1 MRRSTWDGNNPWKV
15 KKLSSRIESATLL
28 DDRRDSVRAIRSLS
42 RKYRREVTD
51 IAMGNLI
58 ELIKTESDGECLSS
72 AIEAICSL
80 VCADE
85 DDFTEGQGF
94 TDQYETLGIMAEF
107 GSVRDRPCIPT
118 EGDIPI
124 AKETSIQLAK
134 SNHLLSL
141 FLDCFG
147 MAFLFSLQS
156 CTLIQF

>member
-94 TDQYETLGIMAEF
+94 TDQYEHLVSWPSTGP
-107 GSVRDRPCIPT
+107 SRTVRVSLL
-118 EGDIPI
+118 
-124 AKETSIQLAK
+124 KEIFQLQK
-134 SNHLLSL
+134 K
-141 FLDCFG
+141 
-147 MAFLFSLQS
+147 LQ
-156 CTLIQF
+156 FN

>member
-1 MRRSTWDGNNPWKV
+1 
-15 KKLSSRIESATLL
+15 
-28 DDRRDSVRAIRSLS
+28 
-42 RKYRREVTD
+42 
-51 IAMGNLI
+51 MGNLI

-85 DDFTEGQGF
+85 DDFTEGEGF
-94 TDQYETLGIMAEF
+94 TNLYEPVRTLGLMGEF

-147 MAFLFSLQS
+147 MAFFIFSLKS

>member
-1 MRRSTWDGNNPWKV
+1 M

-85 DDFTEGQGF
+85 DDFTEG
-94 TDQYETLGIMAEF
+94 
-107 GSVRDRPCIPT
+107 
-118 EGDIPI
+118 DIPI

-147 MAFLFSLQS
+147 MAHSTTWSNCLFLDEQAYGPTKCSIFEFINFSRYS
-156 CTLIQF
+156 WK

>member
-1 MRRSTWDGNNPWKV
+1 M

-85 DDFTEGQGF
+85 DDFTEG
-94 TDQYETLGIMAEF
+94 
-107 GSVRDRPCIPT
+107 
-118 EGDIPI
+118 DIPI

-147 MAFLFSLQS
+147 MAFQLVNYRNRIFRRLVSLERIRS
-156 CTLIQF
+156 RP

>member
-1 MRRSTWDGNNPWKV
+1 M

-85 DDFTEGQGF
+85 DDFTEG
-94 TDQYETLGIMAEF
+94 
-107 GSVRDRPCIPT
+107 
-118 EGDIPI
+118 DIPI

-147 MAFLFSLQS
+147 MAYSTTKTFQTVYF
-156 CTLIQF
+156 

>member
-1 MRRSTWDGNNPWKV
+1 M
-15 KKLSSRIESATLL
+15 SSRIESATLL

-94 TDQYETLGIMAEF
+94 P
-107 GSVRDRPCIPT
+107 DRPHRPSI
-118 EGDIPI
+118 EYGRFWSGDPC
-124 AKETSIQLAK
+124 ANAVQCSETSNLMSSSVCVRSIY
-134 SNHLLSL
+134 H
-141 FLDCFG
+141 
-147 MAFLFSLQS
+147 
-156 CTLIQF
+156 

>member
-1 MRRSTWDGNNPWKV
+1 M
-15 KKLSSRIESATLL
+15 SSRIESATLL

-94 TDQYETLGIMAEF
+94 TDQYEHLVSWPSSGPF
-107 GSVRDRPCIPT
+107 GTVRVSLL
-118 EGDIPI
+118 
-124 AKETSIQLAK
+124 KEIFQLQK
-134 SNHLLSL
+134 K
-141 FLDCFG
+141 
-147 MAFLFSLQS
+147 LQ
-156 CTLIQF
+156 FN

>member
-1 MRRSTWDGNNPWKV
+1 MVENISLSRYGRAIKLLSRKRYIQPSKTKDGNNPLKV

-85 DDFTEGQGF
+85 DDFTEG
-94 TDQYETLGIMAEF
+94 
-107 GSVRDRPCIPT
+107 
-118 EGDIPI
+118 DIPI

-147 MAFLFSLQS
+147 MAFLFPNYKKSDLL
-156 CTLIQF
+156 TV

>member
-1 MRRSTWDGNNPWKV
+1 M

-94 TDQYETLGIMAEF
+94 P
-107 GSVRDRPCIPT
+107 DRPHRPST
-118 EGDIPI
+118 EYGRFWSVDP
-124 AKETSIQLAK
+124 
-134 SNHLLSL
+134 
-141 FLDCFG
+141 
-147 MAFLFSLQS
+147 
-156 CTLIQF
+156 

>member
-1 MRRSTWDGNNPWKV
+1 MAPILQKV

-85 DDFTEGQGF
+85 DDFTEG
-94 TDQYETLGIMAEF
+94 
-107 GSVRDRPCIPT
+107 
-118 EGDIPI
+118 DIPI

-147 MAFLFSLQS
+147 MAFQLIVNYRNRIFRRLVSLERIRS
-156 CTLIQF
+156 RP